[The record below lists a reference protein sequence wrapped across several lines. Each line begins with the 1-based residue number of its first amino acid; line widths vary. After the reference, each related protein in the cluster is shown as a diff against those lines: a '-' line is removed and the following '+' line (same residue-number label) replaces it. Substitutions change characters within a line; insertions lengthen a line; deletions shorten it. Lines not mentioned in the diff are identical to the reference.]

1 MGQAIY
7 YTTIMVCAF
16 GCVSRI
22 ILAGYYRMLLRALR
36 CMKTTK
42 NKWMQKMKE
51 QFILRYQAM
60 LGVQNIEN
68 FVDKFF
74 YERKL
79 LGISIS
85 VWTGLHIQWVSICFL
100 LGLMNAIYGCIQ
112 GMSAENVLTTMFQ
125 GIWTS
130 ALLLLVDGFCMV
142 QGKVKALKCGMKDY
156 LENYLQVCL
165 EHEYH
170 VWGKN
175 REELRQTKAVLEAQM
190 QIIDEKAY
198 RRQKK
203 EARKLSETELKQ
215 QEKLLKA
222 ERRQEKKLSKA
233 EHRQQ
238 EKLLKA
244 ERRQEEKFS
253 KVERRQEDKLLK
265 AERKQQ
271 KITMAK
277 RRPEVEKKV
286 REDVQRLKQEV
297 ENRRR
302 IEAEVL
308 ATHETAHCSS
318 QVEEILQGLL

>member
-1 MGQAIY
+1 MGQTIY

-22 ILAGYYRMLLRALR
+22 MLAGYYQMLLRALK

-42 NKWMQKMKE
+42 NTWMQKMKE

-60 LGVQNIEN
+60 LGVQNVEN

-79 LGISIS
+79 LWIS
-85 VWTGLHIQWVSICFL
+85 VSAWNGLHIQWVILCLL
-100 LGLMNAIYGCIQ
+100 LGVVNAMYDCIK
-112 GMSAENVLTTMFQ
+112 GMSTEHILTTMFQ
-125 GIWTS
+125 GVWTS
-130 ALLLLVDGFCMV
+130 ALLLVVDGFCMV
-142 QGKVKALKCGMKDY
+142 QRKVNALKCGMQDY

-165 EHEYH
+165 EHEYQ

-190 QIIDEKAY
+190 QVIDEKAY

-203 EARKLSETELKQ
+203 ELRKISKEEWKK
-215 QEKLLKA
+215 QEKLAKA
-222 ERRQEKKLSKA
+222 EI
-233 EHRQQ
+233 
-238 EKLLKA
+238 
-244 ERRQEEKFS
+244 
-253 KVERRQEDKLLK
+253 
-265 AERKQQ
+265 KQQ
-271 KITMAK
+271 KKLAKEESRQQKIIMAK

-286 REDVQRLKQEV
+286 RADVLRLKQEV
-297 ENRRR
+297 ENRRK

-308 ATHETAHCSS
+308 AAYETEHSS
-318 QVEEILQGLL
+318 SPQVEEILQGLL